1 MNRIV
6 FISIGLMLVMLGAL
20 MGVPAIV
27 DASLGNPDWKVF
39 AISSGVSLFIGGA
52 LVLANRGSDY
62 KLGLREGY
70 LLTVGSWV
78 AISLMAAVPFWISS
92 LNISFTDSVF
102 EAVSGLTTT
111 GSTVLSGLDSMPPG
125 LLLWRGLLQ
134 WIGGIGIVVMAVA
147 MLPFLRV
154 GGMQLFRLESSDRS
168 DKVAPRLVGVSI
180 RIVGI
185 YIGLTV
191 LCVGA
196 YWAFGMTV
204 FESIVHAM
212 TTVSTGGFSTSD
224 QSLGYFAS
232 PSIEWTAVVFML
244 ASGLP
249 FAVYVKFLGRFDWSV
264 FTKDSQVK
272 TFLGYTAFFIAVFG
286 LWLVFEQRIPL
297 DEAFRKS
304 AFSVVS
310 IVTTTGYASGDYL
323 QWGVFAATLFFMLT
337 FIGGCAGSTAGG
349 IKTFRFQVMAVEIV
363 RQSKFL
369 IHPNGVF
376 KARLGGRPIERELS
390 VSVFIFFTVM
400 VIGVAAITVALAFMG
415 LDFTTSISAAVTALA
430 NVGPGLGGVIGPAGN
445 FESLSDGAKWI
456 LDIGMLAGR
465 LEFFTVLVLFIP
477 GYWKESGFG
486 V

>member
-6 FISIGLMLVMLGAL
+6 FIAIGLMLVMLGAL
-20 MGVPAIV
+20 MDVPAVV

-39 AISSGVSLFIGGA
+39 AISSGISFFIGGA

-78 AISLMAAVPFWISS
+78 AISFMAAVPFWMSN
-92 LNISFTDSVF
+92 LQISFTDSVF

-125 LLLWRGLLQ
+125 LLLWRGMLQ

-185 YIGLTV
+185 YIALTV
-191 LCVGA
+191 LCAGA
-196 YWAFGMTV
+196 YWFFGMTA
-204 FESIVHAM
+204 FEAIVHAM

-232 PSIEWTAVVFML
+232 SSIEWTAVVFML
-244 ASGLP
+244 AGSLP
-249 FAVYVKFLGRFDWSV
+249 FAVYVKFFGRLDWSV
-264 FTKDSQVK
+264 FARDGQVK
-272 TFLGYTAFFIAVFG
+272 MFLGYTAFFIAVLSF
-286 LWLVFEQRIPL
+286 WLVFEQRIPL

-323 QWGVFAATLFFMLT
+323 QWGAFAATLFFMLT

-349 IKTFRFQVMAVEIV
+349 VKTFRFQVMAVEV
-363 RQSKFL
+363 ARQGKFL
-369 IHPNGVF
+369 LHPHGVF
-376 KARLGGRPIERELS
+376 KARLDGRPIEQELA
-390 VSVFIFFTVM
+390 VSVFIFFAVM
-400 VIGVAAITVALAFMG
+400 LVGVGVITIALSFMG
-415 LDFTTSISAAVTALA
+415 LDFATSISAAITALA
-430 NVGPGLGGVIGPAGN
+430 NVGPGLGEIIGPAGN
-445 FESLSDGAKWI
+445 FEPLSDGAKWV

-477 GYWKESGFG
+477 SYWKDAGFG
-486 V
+486 L